1 MSYFFTSQM
10 PADGILTGAIIDHLI
25 STRIQPEQIINIT
38 DLNGSRWQVKLINLD
53 KKLRQAK
60 ISFVE
65 YEYIKQSIAYPSA
78 SNTLLQAQVDKAYLD
93 KMFEILPF
101 SQFDQ
106 IVLFKSQFS
115 PNQVINQGRLDKI
128 LTRSLEQ
135 SEKIYKPKVIIS
147 DLKISQLIESDYS
160 QNRLNLVLDTGVASS
175 DGLPKSGNTSVWIGP
190 EGGWSKDELE
200 LFGNLTNRDA
210 SNFEFTN
217 LGSVI
222 YPAWLCSLGIR

>member
-38 DLNGSRWQVKLINLD
+38 DLKGSRWQVKLINLD
-53 KKLRQAK
+53 KKSRQAK
-60 ISFVE
+60 VSFVE

-78 SNTLLQAQVDKAYLD
+78 SNTLLQAQVDKTYLD

-115 PNQVINQGRLDKI
+115 PKQSINQDRLDKI
-128 LTRSLEQ
+128 LIRSLEQ
-135 SEKIYKPKVIIS
+135 SEKIYKPKIVIS
-147 DLKISQLIESDYS
+147 DLKISQLIESEYS
-160 QNRLNLVLDTGVASS
+160 QNRLNLVLDTGVAPSG
-175 DGLPKSGNTSVWIGP
+175 DLPKSLNTSVWIGP

-200 LFGNLTNRDA
+200 LFGNLTNKDA
-210 SNFEFTN
+210 SKFQFTS
-217 LGSVI
+217 LGSIV
-222 YPAWLCSLGIR
+222 YPAWLCSLAIK